1 MATADRKKRLE
12 ASLQGLFSKPKKG
25 DTPPSSKGEDE
36 PHPQTDETHQSP
48 EQMNP
53 EIPEAA
59 KPEPAPQEKTEP
71 AVERVESLN
80 TQPELPS
87 QREITIGKSEVI
99 SEGKISNVNITTRQ
113 EQAITSGEPIEDKR
127 VLVFL
132 IDGVQYG
139 IDVSRI
145 QTIIKPQNVFIV
157 PNTPPMVKGLINLR
171 GQIVAVVDLR
181 TRFGL
186 PSNEVNRD
194 TRFVV
199 VELDE
204 AMASIVV
211 DSVVGVVTIAGANLE
226 KPTGMVKNIQ
236 TQYLDYIAHVDG
248 KIILIL
254 NLDESIRVR

>member
-25 DTPPSSKGEDE
+25 DTSPSTKGEDA

-48 EQMNP
+48 EQKAPVVP
-53 EIPEAA
+53 ETA
-59 KPEPAPQEKTEP
+59 KPETVPQGKTEP
-71 AVERVESLN
+71 VIERVESLS
-80 TQPELPS
+80 TQPESLS
-87 QREITIGKSEVI
+87 QPETPNGKSEEI
-99 SEGKISNVNITTRQ
+99 SDRKISSVNITTQQ
-113 EQAITSGEPIEDKR
+113 EQSILPAEPVEDKR

-181 TRFGL
+181 TRFGQ
-186 PSNEVNRD
+186 PSVEFNRD

-199 VELDE
+199 VELEE

-211 DSVVGVVTIAGANLE
+211 DSVVGVDTIAGANLE

-254 NLDESIRVR
+254 NLDELIRVR